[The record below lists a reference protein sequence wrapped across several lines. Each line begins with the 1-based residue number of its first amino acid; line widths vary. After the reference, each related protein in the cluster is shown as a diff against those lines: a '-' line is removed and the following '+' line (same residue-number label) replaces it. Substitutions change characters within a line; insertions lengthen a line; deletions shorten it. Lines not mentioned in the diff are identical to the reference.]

1 MAYNYDRKFEI
12 LPWTFLK
19 GNVEKK
25 FKPLLNSIQSCSD
38 ENDQIVVLALC
49 SLFNLNFKENEKFI
63 NYIFNLLTDE
73 SKSKHHIPCLYGIIS
88 YYTSYKNNEASAWNK
103 ELRLIIQSWKEYPKT
118 ENISDGQHD
127 FGISF
132 FDNKKNLDLNQESGW
147 NFRKPDSDFSTKIP
161 WIFIYPIKSQ
171 SFFRISWI
179 SY

>member
-1 MAYNYDRKFEI
+1 MKMPEDMAHMGPTWAELAQTI
-12 LPWTFLK
+12 VK
-19 GNVEKK
+19 GNVEKR

-38 ENDQIVVLALC
+38 ENENDQIIVLALC

-63 NYIFNLLTDE
+63 NYVFNLLSDD

-88 YYTSYKNNEASAWNK
+88 YYTCYKNNDASAWNK

-132 FDNKKNLDLNQESGW
+132 FDNKKNLDLNQEHG
-147 NFRKPDSDFSTKIP
+147 
-161 WIFIYPIKSQ
+161 
-171 SFFRISWI
+171 
-179 SY
+179 

>member
-1 MAYNYDRKFEI
+1 M
-12 LPWTFLK
+12 
-19 GNVEKK
+19 
-25 FKPLLNSIQSCSD
+25 LNSIQTCSIEK
-38 ENDQIVVLALC
+38 ENDQIIVLALC
-49 SLFNLNFKENEKFI
+49 SLFNLNYKENEKFI

-132 FDNKKNLDLNQESGW
+132 FDNKKNLDLNQESG
-147 NFRKPDSDFSTKIP
+147 
-161 WIFIYPIKSQ
+161 
-171 SFFRISWI
+171 
-179 SY
+179 